1 MLLRRRIDE
10 PPGDDHGTVGLWTHH
25 LPCVRALGSAIAAT
39 ATTFMPPIIGLLS
52 MISSPA
58 LIEWHEIAA
67 V

>member
-1 MLLRRRIDE
+1 
-10 PPGDDHGTVGLWTHH
+10 VVF
-25 LPCVRALGSAIAAT
+25 LPSAIAAT

-52 MISSPA
+52 MIFSPA